1 MECPICF
8 EKYAEGNAAFGP
20 GGDCTHTAC
29 EQCWRKTGM
38 ATRPPFRCAECRR
51 DLTAWFVA
59 KFDWV
64 DAQAPERDV
73 AEQIAEI
80 RLLAAERDRE
90 RDREYERDAVRTAEL
105 YRQADEASRVHLE
118 RLIAEGRAS
127 TDRMIEENLRSIE
140 ENRRSIAENVARY
153 NAAADE
159 ASARHERFLA
169 DLALRR
175 G

>member
-1 MECPICF
+1 
-8 EKYAEGNAAFGP
+8 
-20 GGDCTHTAC
+20 
-29 EQCWRKTGM
+29 M

-80 RLLAAERDRE
+80 RLLAEERNRA
-90 RDREYERDAVRTAEL
+90 YERDAERTAEL
-105 YRQADEASRVHLE
+105 YRQADEASRAHLE

-127 TDRMIEENLRSIE
+127 TDRMIEENRRSIE

>member
-8 EKYAEGNAAFGP
+8 EKYTEVNAAFGP
-20 GGDCTHTAC
+20 GGDCTHSAC
-29 EQCWRKTGM
+29 EQCWRKTGT

-80 RLLAAERDRE
+80 RLQAEE
-90 RDREYERDAVRTAEL
+90 RSRAYEREAERTAEH
-105 YRQADEASRVHLE
+105 YRQLDEASRVRLE
-118 RLIAEGRAS
+118 GMIAEGRAS
-127 TDRMIEENLRSIE
+127 YDRMVEEG
-140 ENRRSIAENVARY
+140 RRSLAESVARY
-153 NAAADE
+153 HAAADE